1 MIISNAYFTGELY
14 IPHAKPGISDGV
26 TEVSGA
32 VIDFI
37 NEYAEECLVKCLGYD
52 LFYELSLVLD
62 TAKPNGLADGSPI
75 KWDVL
80 LNGSTYIDPNSGR
93 TINWRGIRY
102 KSVQD
107 GDYNKSFLANYVYFF
122 YEKNDYITRSDA
134 GHQIL
139 EAKNATTVLPTEK
152 VIRAWNKFVEMVQGS
167 GPSINYGYKNGMPY
181 VDHYNQNSQIVSL
194 SKFIKDSNTILDET
208 YANYNPHVFS
218 AINTF
223 GI

>member
-14 IPHAKPGISDGV
+14 IPHAKPGISDDV

-32 VIDFI
+32 ITGFI
-37 NEYAEECLVKCLGYD
+37 NEYAEECLVKCLGIE
-52 LFYELSLVLD
+52 LFYELNSVLD
-62 TAKPNGLADGSPI
+62 IAKPNGLVDGSLD
-75 KWDVL
+75 KWNAL
-80 LNGSTYIDPNSGR
+80 LNGSNYLDPASGK

-102 KSVQD
+102 KNGSTE
-107 GDYNKSFLANYVYFF
+107 YNKSFLANYVYFF

-152 VIRAWNKFVEMVQGS
+152 VIRAWNKFVEMVQGA
-167 GPSINYGYKNGMPY
+167 GPSVNYGYKHGMPF
-181 VDHYNQNSQIVSL
+181 VDYYNQNSQIVSL
-194 SKFIKDSNTILDET
+194 SKFIKDSNKLSNEV
-208 YANYNPHVFS
+208 YPNYNPHVFRR
-218 AINTF
+218 INTF